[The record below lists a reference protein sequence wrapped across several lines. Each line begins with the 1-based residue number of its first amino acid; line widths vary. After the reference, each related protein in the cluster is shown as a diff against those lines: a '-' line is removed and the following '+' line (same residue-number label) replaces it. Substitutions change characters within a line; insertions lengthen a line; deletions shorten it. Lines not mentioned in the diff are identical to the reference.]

1 MQSLQE
7 KHSSVG
13 SGAVSFSLSMKARDH
28 QWIGQPDYKTT
39 AQYLCLM
46 EEDGV
51 WKNEEAR
58 GQVKIKK
65 GSKKAKDRKKKE

>member
-1 MQSLQE
+1 
-7 KHSSVG
+7 
-13 SGAVSFSLSMKARDH
+13 
-28 QWIGQPDYKTT
+28 
-39 AQYLCLM
+39 M

-65 GSKKAKDRKKKE
+65 GSKKAKDRKKKEE